1 MGRPGRGR
9 RPAARESI
17 LDAIRASE
25 PLSRVELAAITG
37 LTEAAVSMTV
47 RRLLDEGLVVETGRA
62 PTGGK
67 PRTLLR
73 LDPAARLA
81 VGVHLDRDVTTF
93 VLTGQTGGVISRLA
107 RPAPPGDL
115 LPHLADGIGTLL
127 AASGVDRARCL
138 GLGVVWPGPRNGNAR
153 RTPDADVP
161 PAAGGVPGSTEIS
174 HFGGPG
180 APPVSLSPEATPHTR
195 RPPSAPTTTGPEAT
209 RSHQPR
215 VDPAAEARP
224 PASQTNWVTSPGAA
238 EARPPAAQTNRATSP
253 DAAEARPPAARTG
266 RAASPRA
273 AEAAGTPAY
282 VVSAEALPH
291 ASDDAA
297 HQRGWD
303 APPHLRGWDADVLGR
318 RLAEENGW
326 PVLVENDATAAAV
339 GEYWVAR
346 VGPEQA
352 FAALYMGSGIGAG
365 IVVEGR
371 AMRGGHGAAG
381 EFGHVCVQVD
391 GPECWCGSRGCLEIL
406 AGPRTVVAAAR
417 ADGTAAAEAGL
428 DQSAPRSVTAD
439 FAAVARAA
447 RAGAP
452 RCLALLEDSAR
463 YVAAAAESVVN
474 LLDIDLVV
482 LTGPGFAAASFVYG
496 PAIMRR
502 VRPADR
508 RTWHRSATVTV
519 SLAAAT
525 ASATG
530 AAALVLQSHLR
541 R

>member
-1 MGRPGRGR
+1 VRETVGEPAPSRPGRGR

-25 PLSRVELAAITG
+25 QLSRVELAAVTG

-47 RRLLDEGLVVETGRA
+47 RRLLDEGLVVETGRT

-107 RPAPPGDL
+107 RPAPAAPPGDAPPTSGDHRAAHGGDLSPAHAGGVPPTATAGL
-115 LPHLADGIGTLL
+115 LPMPGPTPADRSPAHGAGHPSAHGATGGLPPATAGAFAGFPGSAASAVGSSAGFPGAAASAVGSSADFPGATASAAGSSGFSGAAVSAAGPLTDDLLAHLVEGISTLL
-127 AASGVDRARCL
+127 AGSGVDPVRCL
-138 GLGVVWPGPRNGNAR
+138 GIGVVWPAP
-153 RTPDADVP
+153 
-161 PAAGGVPGSTEIS
+161 AGGL
-174 HFGGPG
+174 
-180 APPVSLSPEATPHTR
+180 PP
-195 RPPSAPTTTGPEAT
+195 
-209 RSHQPR
+209 
-215 VDPAAEARP
+215 
-224 PASQTNWVTSPGAA
+224 
-238 EARPPAAQTNRATSP
+238 
-253 DAAEARPPAARTG
+253 
-266 RAASPRA
+266 
-273 AEAAGTPAY
+273 
-282 VVSAEALPH
+282 
-291 ASDDAA
+291 
-297 HQRGWD
+297 GWD
-303 APPHLRGWDADVLGR
+303 SPPHLRDWDADRLGR
-318 RLAEENGW
+318 RLAEETGW

-346 VGPEQA
+346 VGPERA

-365 IVVEGR
+365 IVAEGR

-381 EFGHVCVQVD
+381 EFGHVCVQID
-391 GPECWCGSRGCLEIL
+391 GPPCWCGSRGCLEIL
-406 AGPRTVVAAAR
+406 AGPRTVVVAAR
-417 ADGTAAAEAGL
+417 SDPAALAEAGL
-428 DQSAPRSVTAD
+428 GNTTGRGVAAD

-474 LLDIDLVV
+474 LLDVDLVV

-502 VRPADR
+502 VAPADTKTWR
-508 RTWHRSATVTV
+508 RSVTVTV

>member
-1 MGRPGRGR
+1 MKEAIGDATAVGRPGRGR

-127 AASGVDRARCL
+127 AASGVVRARCL
-138 GLGVVWPGPRNGNAR
+138 GLGVVWPGPRNGNVR
-153 RTPDADVP
+153 RTPGADI
-161 PAAGGVPGSTEIS
+161 PAAEGRVPGLPDIS
-174 HFGGPG
+174 HFSGPG
-180 APPVSLSPEATPHTR
+180 APSVSLST
-195 RPPSAPTTTGPEAT
+195 
-209 RSHQPR
+209 
-215 VDPAAEARP
+215 
-224 PASQTNWVTSPGAA
+224 
-238 EARPPAAQTNRATSP
+238 
-253 DAAEARPPAARTG
+253 
-266 RAASPRA
+266 
-273 AEAAGTPAY
+273 
-282 VVSAEALPH
+282 EALPH

-297 HQRGWD
+297 RLRGWD
-303 APPHLRGWDADVLGR
+303 APPHLRGWDADELGR
-318 RLAEENGW
+318 QLAEENGW

-391 GPECWCGSRGCLEIL
+391 GPECWCGSRGCLEVL

-428 DQSAPRSVTAD
+428 GQSAPRSVTAD

-502 VRPADR
+502 VQPADH

>member
-1 MGRPGRGR
+1 MRETVGEPAPSRPGRGR

-25 PLSRVELAAITG
+25 QLSRVELAAVTG

-47 RRLLDEGLVVETGRA
+47 RRLLDEGLVVETGRT

-107 RPAPPGDL
+107 RPAPAAPPTSGDHRAAHVGDL
-115 LPHLADGIGTLL
+115 SPARAGGSDGLPPATAFAGFPGAAASAAGLPGAAASAAGLPGATASAADLPGAAVSAAGLPGAAVSAAGPLTDDLLAHLVEGISTLL
-127 AASGVDRARCL
+127 AGSGVDPVRCL
-138 GLGVVWPGPRNGNAR
+138 GIGVVWPAP
-153 RTPDADVP
+153 
-161 PAAGGVPGSTEIS
+161 AGGL
-174 HFGGPG
+174 
-180 APPVSLSPEATPHTR
+180 PP
-195 RPPSAPTTTGPEAT
+195 
-209 RSHQPR
+209 
-215 VDPAAEARP
+215 
-224 PASQTNWVTSPGAA
+224 
-238 EARPPAAQTNRATSP
+238 
-253 DAAEARPPAARTG
+253 
-266 RAASPRA
+266 
-273 AEAAGTPAY
+273 
-282 VVSAEALPH
+282 
-291 ASDDAA
+291 
-297 HQRGWD
+297 GWD
-303 APPHLRGWDADVLGR
+303 SPPHLRDWDADRLGR
-318 RLAEENGW
+318 RLAEETGW

-346 VGPEQA
+346 VGPERA

-365 IVVEGR
+365 IVAEGR

-381 EFGHVCVQVD
+381 EFGHVCVQID
-391 GPECWCGSRGCLEIL
+391 GPPCWCGSRGCLEIL
-406 AGPRTVVAAAR
+406 AGPRTVVVAAR
-417 ADGTAAAEAGL
+417 SDPAALAEAGL
-428 DQSAPRSVTAD
+428 GNTTGRGVAAD

-474 LLDIDLVV
+474 LLDVDLVV

-502 VRPADR
+502 VAPADTKTWR
-508 RTWHRSATVTV
+508 RSVTVTV

>member
-138 GLGVVWPGPRNGNAR
+138 GLGVVWPGPRNGSVR
-153 RTPDADVP
+153 RTPEADTP
-161 PAAGGVPGSTEIS
+161 PAAGGVAGSTEIS

-180 APPVSLSPEATPHTR
+180 SPSVSLSPEATPHTR
-195 RPPSAPTTTGPEAT
+195 RPTATGPEAALPH
-209 RSHQPR
+209 RRAAAPG
-215 VDPAAEARP
+215 AEARP
-224 PASQTNWVTSPGAA
+224 PASRADWATSPG
-238 EARPPAAQTNRATSP
+238 
-253 DAAEARPPAARTG
+253 
-266 RAASPRA
+266 A
-273 AEAAGTPAY
+273 AEAAGTPAH
-282 VVSAEALPH
+282 VVSVQALPH
-291 ASDDAA
+291 ASDDA
-297 HQRGWD
+297 HLRGWD
-303 APPHLRGWDADVLGR
+303 APPHLRGWDADELGR
-318 RLAEENGW
+318 RLVEENGW

-391 GPECWCGSRGCLEIL
+391 GPECWCGSRGCLEVL

-417 ADGTAAAEAGL
+417 ADAAAAAEAGL
-428 DQSAPRSVTAD
+428 GQSAPRSVTAD

-447 RAGAP
+447 RSGAP

-502 VRPADR
+502 VQPADR

>member
-1 MGRPGRGR
+1 MSAKKNSTATEAIGDATPPVGRPGRGR

-47 RRLLDEGLVVETGRA
+47 RRLLNEGLVVETGRA

-115 LPHLADGIGTLL
+115 LSHLADGIGTLL
-127 AASGVDRARCL
+127 AASGVARARCL
-138 GLGVVWPGPRNGNAR
+138 GLGVVWPGPRNGNVR
-153 RTPDADVP
+153 RTPDADT
-161 PAAGGVPGSTEIS
+161 PAAEGGVPGLPDIS
-174 HFGGPG
+174 HFRGPG
-180 APPVSLSPEATPHTR
+180 APSVSLSP
-195 RPPSAPTTTGPEAT
+195 
-209 RSHQPR
+209 
-215 VDPAAEARP
+215 
-224 PASQTNWVTSPGAA
+224 GA
-238 EARPPAAQTNRATSP
+238 
-253 DAAEARPPAARTG
+253 
-266 RAASPRA
+266 
-273 AEAAGTPAY
+273 
-282 VVSAEALPH
+282 VPH
-291 ASDDAA
+291 ASDDA
-297 HQRGWD
+297 HPRGWD
-303 APPHLRGWDADVLGR
+303 APPHLRGWDADELGR
-318 RLAEENGW
+318 RLVEENGW

-406 AGPRTVVAAAR
+406 AGPHTVVTAAR
-417 ADGTAAAEAGL
+417 ADAAAAAEAGL
-428 DQSAPRSVTAD
+428 DQTTPRSVAAD

-502 VRPADR
+502 VQPADR
-508 RTWHRSATVTV
+508 RTWHRSVTVTV